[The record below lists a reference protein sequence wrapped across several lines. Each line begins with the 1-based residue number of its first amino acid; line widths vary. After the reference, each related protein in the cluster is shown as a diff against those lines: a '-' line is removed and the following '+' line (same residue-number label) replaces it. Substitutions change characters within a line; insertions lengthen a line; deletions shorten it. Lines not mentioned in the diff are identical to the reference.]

1 MKSLFILVSEV
12 TIFTFRHPEYTHFE
26 RVKDKTG
33 ELIGY
38 NVSIPK
44 KRNRLSTISYGI

>member
-1 MKSLFILVSEV
+1 MKPLFILVGEV
-12 TIFTFRHPEYTHFE
+12 KVFTFRHPEYTHFE

-33 ELIGY
+33 EIIGY

-44 KRNRLSTISYGI
+44 KRNRPSTISYGI

>member
-1 MKSLFILVSEV
+1 MKSLFILASEV
-12 TIFTFRHPEYTHFE
+12 TVFTFRHPEYTHFE

-44 KRNRLSTISYGI
+44 KRNRPSTINYGI